1 MLKATGKLAVWSATG
16 LILYGSYLLILLT
29 LPYLAFERGT
39 DFLASKQLIYHL
51 DWWRIAFYVHVF
63 TSPVIILSGLC
74 QFSRTL
80 LHRYAK
86 VHRTLGKIYIA
97 AVLFLSGPSALIMA
111 LYANGNLATKIAFTL
126 LSCLWL
132 LFTWIGYRKARQR
145 HFDAHG
151 NFLLRSYALTVSAI
165 TLRFYAYLIG
175 EWEIAVDPVTAYMI
189 LSWISWVPN
198 LILAEAMIRLGFIR
212 RLNRKA

>member
-1 MLKATGKLAVWSATG
+1 MRQAIGKIASWSVTG

-29 LPYLAFERGT
+29 LPYFAFERNT

-51 DWWRIAFYVHVF
+51 DWWRISFYVHVF
-63 TSPVIILSGLC
+63 TSPVIILAGLC

-86 VHRTLGKIYIA
+86 VHRTLGKIYVA
-97 AVLFLSGPSALIMA
+97 TVLFLSGPSALIMA
-111 LYANGNLATKIAFTL
+111 LYANGNTATKTGFTV

-132 LFTWIGYRKARQR
+132 LFTGIGYWKARR
-145 HFDAHG
+145 RNFNTHG

-175 EWEIAVDPVTAYMI
+175 EWEIAIEPVTAYMM
-189 LSWISWVPN
+189 LSWISWLPN
-198 LILAEAMIRLGFIR
+198 LLLAEILIGVGFIR
-212 RLNRKA
+212 RLNRK